1 MEDEIASGGERAGR
15 DRHALGDGGG
25 AMKFIL
31 ACDESGAKGY
41 ADQDEQYAG
50 EVGVF
55 AGLLVPDP
63 VLQKIEIALEAAIA
77 PHRGID
83 GKLHITD
90 LPAPSQAALRQGIYD
105 VIRAEQLPCFWYA
118 IHVAGFYA
126 HHKRMQALLNDAA
139 ADASAHS
146 ARVKTGSPR
155 ENPGSLHG
163 ELFRGLYG
171 HIVAY
176 IEERSPGEVEIE
188 VRTDRVDKPI
198 AKLFRLEA
206 ERLLDDAPRRVVA
219 TGFDTVDKKIVKAEA
234 RFETNWPEELRFL
247 TTVKALDLKTVND
260 ADPIVLAADAL
271 ANSLCHH
278 FRNRSDA
285 ERYGDLNRPSA
296 VAGHPLAQSLDTF
309 WNWGGADLVGDR
321 LFRHPLAPP
330 PPE

>member
-1 MEDEIASGGERAGR
+1 MKDERDSRGTRAGG
-15 DRHALGDGGG
+15 DRLAIGDGGG

-50 EVGVF
+50 EVGLL

-63 VLQKIEIALEAAIA
+63 VLQKTEIALEAAIA
-77 PHRGID
+77 PQRGID
-83 GKLHITD
+83 GKLHIAD
-90 LPAPSQAALRQGIYD
+90 LPPPSQAALRQGIFD
-105 VIRAEQLPCFWYA
+105 VIRAERLLCFWYA
-118 IHVAGFYA
+118 IHVAGFHA
-126 HHKRMQALLNDAA
+126 HHKWTQAFLNDAI
-139 ADASAHS
+139 ADASALS
-146 ARVKTGSPR
+146 NRVKRGSPR

-171 HIVAY
+171 HIVAF

-206 ERLLDDAPRRVVA
+206 ERLLDDASRRSLV
-219 TGFDTVDKKIVKAEA
+219 TGFDTVDQKIVKAEV
-234 RFETNWPEELRFL
+234 RFETHWPEELRIS
-247 TTVKALDLKTVND
+247 TTVKALDLKTVTD
-260 ADPIVLAADAL
+260 ADPIVVAADVL